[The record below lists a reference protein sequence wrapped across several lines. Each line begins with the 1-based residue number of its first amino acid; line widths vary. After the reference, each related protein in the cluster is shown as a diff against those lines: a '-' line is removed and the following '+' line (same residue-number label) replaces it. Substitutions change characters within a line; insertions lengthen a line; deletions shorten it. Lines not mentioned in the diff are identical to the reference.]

1 LTANSKREAIMEREP
16 KASTLNKTEG
26 ELAFLGAPNLE
37 AAGIRHGFFLRTGG
51 VSEGLYASLNCGR
64 GSADQRERV
73 EENRARVAATLGT
86 SPGSLTNPYQAHTPR
101 TVIATHAWQAG
112 RAPEADAIAT
122 NVRGLAISVLTA
134 DCAPLL
140 LADVSAGVIAAAH
153 AGWKG
158 AKAGILES
166 AIEAMEKLGANA
178 ARIEAAIGPAIQQP
192 AYEVSPEFKAA
203 FLADGEVNE
212 KYFTRGE
219 SGRPH
224 FNLPAYVVDRL
235 RSRGV
240 ANIQD
245 IGACTYENESIL
257 FSYRR
262 SVHRFEPDYG
272 RQISAIVLE

>member
-1 LTANSKREAIMEREP
+1 MEQEQRPAEL
-16 KASTLNKTEG
+16 KKTEAG
-26 ELAFLGAPNLE
+26 LAFLAAPNLE

-64 GSADQRERV
+64 GSADERARV
-73 EENRARVAATLGT
+73 EANRARVAATLKV
-86 SPGSLTNPYQAHTPR
+86 SPESLTGPYQAHTAR
-101 TVIATHAWQAG
+101 TVIAARAWQVG
-112 RAPEADAIAT
+112 QAPEADAVVT

-134 DCAPLL
+134 DCAPVL
-140 LADVSAGVIAAAH
+140 LADLSAGVIAAAH

-158 AKAGILES
+158 AKAGIIES

-178 ARIEAAIGPAIQQP
+178 GRIRAAIGPAIRQS

-203 FLADGEVNE
+203 FLADGQASER
-212 KYFTRGE
+212 YFAEGE

-224 FNLPAYVVDRL
+224 FNLPADVMDRL
-235 RSRGV
+235 RNRGV
-240 ANIQD
+240 TDIQD
-245 IGACTYENESIL
+245 IGACTYKNESIL